1 MPKTMHTPLGV
12 TLNVIASALFALMFA
27 YTALLRDLQGEEIY
41 GWRILLTFPLLTL
54 FILLRGYWPQVAT
67 LFQRL
72 RTERYFW
79 LTRVASSFL
88 IGIQL
93 WLFMWAP
100 VNGYGLSVSLGYFI
114 MPITMVVVGRVVFH
128 DRMSRFQQWACLFAL
143 LGVINQLAISQT
155 LSWPT
160 LVVCLGYPIYFGLR
174 YKTDTN
180 HIGGLWF
187 DMLLSLPV
195 SLYFVGHGGHVLQAV
210 SANLDLLWLILGLG
224 AISALA
230 LAFQSL
236 SAPHLNITLFGLL
249 VYVEPVLLLLVAL
262 LLGENIHASEWP
274 TYLAIW
280 LAVVVLMLE
289 GGLSLWRAKA
299 AKRARRH
306 HQQGLKQ
313 SHEQSVEQSEEFSHE
328 PSLEQP
334 NDPIQSTK

>member
-1 MPKTMHTPLGV
+1 MQKTMHTPLGV

-27 YTALLRDLQGEEIY
+27 YTALLQELKGEEIY

-54 FILLRGYWPQVAT
+54 FILLRGYWSQVAT

-72 RTERYFW
+72 RTERFFW
-79 LTRVASSFL
+79 LSRIVSSFL

-114 MPITMVVVGRVVFH
+114 MPITMVVVGRFAFK
-128 DRMSRFQQWACLFAL
+128 DRISRFQQLACLFAL
-143 LGVINQLAISQT
+143 VGVINQLAISQT

-160 LVVCLGYPIYFGLR
+160 LMVCLGYPIYFWLR

-187 DMLLSLPV
+187 DMMLSLPF
-195 SLYFVGHGGHVLQAV
+195 SLYFIFHSGDVLQEL
-210 SANLDLLWLILGLG
+210 SINLDLLWLILGLG

-236 SAPHLNITLFGLL
+236 SAPHLNLTLFGLL

-262 LLGENIHASEWP
+262 LLGESIYAGEWP
-274 TYLAIW
+274 TYIAIW
-280 LAVVVLMLE
+280 LAVVVLMIE
-289 GGLSLWRAKA
+289 GGLSLRKSRTV
-299 AKRARRH
+299 KRTP
-306 HQQGLKQ
+306 
-313 SHEQSVEQSEEFSHE
+313 SDE
-328 PSLEQP
+328 P
-334 NDPIQSTK
+334 IRSTE

>member
-1 MPKTMHTPLGV
+1 MQKTMHTPLGV

-27 YTALLRDLQGEEIY
+27 YTALLQELKGEEIY

-54 FILLRGYWPQVAT
+54 FILLRGYWYQVAT

-72 RTERYFW
+72 RTERFFW
-79 LTRVASSFL
+79 LSRIVSSFL

-114 MPITMVVVGRVVFH
+114 MPITMVVVGRFAFK
-128 DRMSRFQQWACLFAL
+128 DRMSRFQQLACLFAL
-143 LGVINQLAISQT
+143 VGVINQLAISQT

-160 LVVCLGYPIYFGLR
+160 LMVCLGYPIYFWLR

-187 DMLLSLPV
+187 DMMLSLPF
-195 SLYFVGHGGHVLQAV
+195 SLYFIFHSGDVLQEL
-210 SANLDLLWLILGLG
+210 SINLDLLWLILGLG

-236 SAPHLNITLFGLL
+236 SAPHLNLTLFGLL

-262 LLGENIHASEWP
+262 LLGESIYAGEWP
-274 TYLAIW
+274 TYIAIW
-280 LAVVVLMLE
+280 LAVVVLMME
-289 GGLSLWRAKA
+289 GGLSLHKSRTV
-299 AKRARRH
+299 KRTP
-306 HQQGLKQ
+306 
-313 SHEQSVEQSEEFSHE
+313 SDE
-328 PSLEQP
+328 P
-334 NDPIQSTK
+334 IRSTE

>member
-1 MPKTMHTPLGV
+1 MQKTMHTPLGV

-27 YTALLRDLQGEEIY
+27 YTALLQELKGEEIY

-54 FILLRGYWPQVAT
+54 FILLRGYWSQVAT

-72 RTERYFW
+72 RTERFFW
-79 LTRVASSFL
+79 LSRIVSSFL

-114 MPITMVVVGRVVFH
+114 MPITMVVVGRFAFK
-128 DRMSRFQQWACLFAL
+128 DRMSRFQQLACLFAL
-143 LGVINQLAISQT
+143 VGVINQLAISQT

-160 LVVCLGYPIYFGLR
+160 LMVCLGYPIYFWLR
-174 YKTDTN
+174 YETDTN

-187 DMLLSLPV
+187 DMMLSQPF
-195 SLYFVGHGGHVLQAV
+195 SLYFIFHGGHVLQALSV
-210 SANLDLLWLILGLG
+210 NLDLLWLILGLG

-236 SAPHLNITLFGLL
+236 SAPHLNLTLFGLL

-262 LLGENIHASEWP
+262 LLGESIYAGEWP
-274 TYLAIW
+274 TYIAIW
-280 LAVVVLMLE
+280 LAVVVLMIE
-289 GGLSLWRAKA
+289 GGLSLRKSRTV
-299 AKRARRH
+299 KRTP
-306 HQQGLKQ
+306 
-313 SHEQSVEQSEEFSHE
+313 SDE
-328 PSLEQP
+328 P
-334 NDPIQSTK
+334 IRSTE

>member
-1 MPKTMHTPLGV
+1 MQKTMHTPLGV

-27 YTALLRDLQGEEIY
+27 YTALLQELKGEEIY

-54 FILLRGYWPQVAT
+54 FILLRGYWSQVAT

-72 RTERYFW
+72 RTERFFW
-79 LTRVASSFL
+79 LSRIVSSFL

-114 MPITMVVVGRVVFH
+114 MPITMVVVGRFAFK
-128 DRMSRFQQWACLFAL
+128 DRMSRFQQLACLFAL
-143 LGVINQLAISQT
+143 VGVINQLAISQT

-160 LVVCLGYPIYFGLR
+160 LMVCLGYPIYFWLR

-187 DMLLSLPV
+187 DMMLSQPF
-195 SLYFVGHGGHVLQAV
+195 SLYFIFHGGDVLQALSV
-210 SANLDLLWLILGLG
+210 NLDLLWLILGLG

-236 SAPHLNITLFGLL
+236 SAPHLNLTLFGLL

-262 LLGENIHASEWP
+262 LLGESIYAGEWP
-274 TYLAIW
+274 TYIAIW
-280 LAVVVLMLE
+280 LAVVVLMME
-289 GGLSLWRAKA
+289 GGLSLRKSRTV
-299 AKRARRH
+299 KRT
-306 HQQGLKQ
+306 
-313 SHEQSVEQSEEFSHE
+313 
-328 PSLEQP
+328 PS
-334 NDPIQSTK
+334 DKPIRSTE

>member
-1 MPKTMHTPLGV
+1 MQKTTHTPLGV

-27 YTALLRDLQGEEIY
+27 YTALLQELKGEEIY

-54 FILLRGYWPQVAT
+54 FILLRGYWSQVAT

-72 RTERYFW
+72 RTERFFW
-79 LTRVASSFL
+79 LSRIVSSFL

-114 MPITMVVVGRVVFH
+114 MPITMVVVGRFAFK
-128 DRMSRFQQWACLFAL
+128 DRMSRFQQLACLFAL
-143 LGVINQLAISQT
+143 VGVINQLAISQT

-160 LVVCLGYPIYFGLR
+160 LMVCLGYPIYFWLR

-187 DMLLSLPV
+187 DMMLSLPF
-195 SLYFVGHGGHVLQAV
+195 SLYFIFHSGDVLQEL
-210 SANLDLLWLILGLG
+210 SINLDLLWLILGLG

-236 SAPHLNITLFGLL
+236 SAPHLNLTLFGLL

-262 LLGENIHASEWP
+262 LLGESIYAGEWP
-274 TYLAIW
+274 TYIAIW
-280 LAVVVLMLE
+280 LAVVVLMIE
-289 GGLSLWRAKA
+289 GGLSLHKSRTV
-299 AKRARRH
+299 KRTP
-306 HQQGLKQ
+306 
-313 SHEQSVEQSEEFSHE
+313 SDE
-328 PSLEQP
+328 P
-334 NDPIQSTK
+334 IRSTE

>member
-1 MPKTMHTPLGV
+1 MHTPLGV

-27 YTALLRDLQGEEIY
+27 YTALLQELKGEEIY

-54 FILLRGYWPQVAT
+54 FILLRGYWSQVAT

-72 RTERYFW
+72 RTERFFW
-79 LTRVASSFL
+79 LSRIVSSFL

-114 MPITMVVVGRVVFH
+114 MPITMVVVGRFAFK
-128 DRMSRFQQWACLFAL
+128 DRMSRFQQLACLFAL
-143 LGVINQLAISQT
+143 VGVINQLAISQT

-160 LVVCLGYPIYFGLR
+160 LMVCLGYPIYFWLR

-180 HIGGLWF
+180 QIGGLWF
-187 DMLLSLPV
+187 DMMLSLPF
-195 SLYFVGHGGHVLQAV
+195 SLYFIFHSGDVLQAL
-210 SANLDLLWLILGLG
+210 SINLDLLWLILGLG

-236 SAPHLNITLFGLL
+236 SAPHLNLTLFGLL

-262 LLGENIHASEWP
+262 LLGESIYAGEWP
-274 TYLAIW
+274 TYIAIW
-280 LAVVVLMLE
+280 LAVVVLMIE
-289 GGLSLWRAKA
+289 GGLSLRKSRTV
-299 AKRARRH
+299 KRTP
-306 HQQGLKQ
+306 
-313 SHEQSVEQSEEFSHE
+313 SDE
-328 PSLEQP
+328 P
-334 NDPIQSTK
+334 IRSTE

>member
-1 MPKTMHTPLGV
+1 MQKNMHTPLGV

-27 YTALLRDLQGEEIY
+27 YTALLQQLKGEEIY

-54 FILLRGYWPQVAT
+54 FILLRGYWSQVAT

-72 RTERYFW
+72 RTERFFW
-79 LTRVASSFL
+79 LSRIVSSFL

-114 MPITMVVVGRVVFH
+114 MPITMVVVGRFAFK
-128 DRMSRFQQWACLFAL
+128 DRMSRFQQLACLFAL
-143 LGVINQLAISQT
+143 VGVINQLAISQT

-160 LVVCLGYPIYFGLR
+160 LMVCLGYPIYFWLR

-187 DMLLSLPV
+187 DMMLSLPF
-195 SLYFVGHGGHVLQAV
+195 SLYFIFHSGDVLQEL
-210 SANLDLLWLILGLG
+210 SINLDLLWLILGLG

-236 SAPHLNITLFGLL
+236 SAPHLNLTLFGLL

-262 LLGENIHASEWP
+262 LLGESIYAGEWP
-274 TYLAIW
+274 TYIAIW
-280 LAVVVLMLE
+280 LAVVVLMME
-289 GGLSLWRAKA
+289 GGLSLRKSRTV
-299 AKRARRH
+299 KRTP
-306 HQQGLKQ
+306 
-313 SHEQSVEQSEEFSHE
+313 SDE
-328 PSLEQP
+328 P
-334 NDPIQSTK
+334 IRSTE

>member
-1 MPKTMHTPLGV
+1 MQKTMHTPLGV

-27 YTALLRDLQGEEIY
+27 YTALLQELKGEEIY

-54 FILLRGYWPQVAT
+54 FILLRGYWSQVAT

-72 RTERYFW
+72 RTERFFW
-79 LTRVASSFL
+79 LSRIVSSFL

-114 MPITMVVVGRVVFH
+114 MPITMVVVGRFAFK
-128 DRMSRFQQWACLFAL
+128 DRMSRFQQLACLFAL
-143 LGVINQLAISQT
+143 VGVINQLAISQT

-160 LVVCLGYPIYFGLR
+160 LMVCLGYPIYFWLR

-180 HIGGLWF
+180 QIGGLWF
-187 DMLLSLPV
+187 DMMLSLPF
-195 SLYFVGHGGHVLQAV
+195 SLYFIFHSGDVLQAL
-210 SANLDLLWLILGLG
+210 SINLDLLWLILGLG

-236 SAPHLNITLFGLL
+236 SAPHLNLTLFGLL

-262 LLGENIHASEWP
+262 LLGESIYAGEWP
-274 TYLAIW
+274 TYIAIW
-280 LAVVVLMLE
+280 LAVVVLMIE
-289 GGLSLWRAKA
+289 GGLSLRKSRTV
-299 AKRARRH
+299 KRTP
-306 HQQGLKQ
+306 
-313 SHEQSVEQSEEFSHE
+313 SDE
-328 PSLEQP
+328 P
-334 NDPIQSTK
+334 IRSTE

>member
-1 MPKTMHTPLGV
+1 MQKNMHTPLGV

-27 YTALLRDLQGEEIY
+27 YTALLQQLKGEEIY

-54 FILLRGYWPQVAT
+54 FILLRGYWYQVAT

-72 RTERYFW
+72 RTERFFW
-79 LTRVASSFL
+79 LSRIVSSFL

-114 MPITMVVVGRVVFH
+114 MPITMVVVGRFAFK
-128 DRMSRFQQWACLFAL
+128 DRMSRFQQLACLFAL
-143 LGVINQLAISQT
+143 VGVINQLAISQT

-160 LVVCLGYPIYFGLR
+160 LMVCLGYPIYFWLR

-187 DMLLSLPV
+187 DMMLSLPF
-195 SLYFVGHGGHVLQAV
+195 SLYFIFHSGDVLQEL
-210 SANLDLLWLILGLG
+210 SINLDLLWLILGLG

-236 SAPHLNITLFGLL
+236 SAPHLNLTLFGLL

-262 LLGENIHASEWP
+262 LLGESIYAGEWP
-274 TYLAIW
+274 TYIAIW
-280 LAVVVLMLE
+280 LAVVVLMME
-289 GGLSLWRAKA
+289 GGLSLRKSRTV
-299 AKRARRH
+299 KRTP
-306 HQQGLKQ
+306 
-313 SHEQSVEQSEEFSHE
+313 SDE
-328 PSLEQP
+328 P
-334 NDPIQSTK
+334 IRSTE

>member
-1 MPKTMHTPLGV
+1 MHTPLGV

-27 YTALLRDLQGEEIY
+27 YTALLQQLKGEEIY

-54 FILLRGYWPQVAT
+54 FILLRGYWSQVAT

-72 RTERYFW
+72 RTERFFW
-79 LTRVASSFL
+79 LSRIVSSFL

-114 MPITMVVVGRVVFH
+114 MPITMVVVGRFAFK
-128 DRMSRFQQWACLFAL
+128 DRMSRFQQLACLFAL
-143 LGVINQLAISQT
+143 VGVINQLAISQT

-160 LVVCLGYPIYFGLR
+160 LMVCLGYPIYFWLR

-187 DMLLSLPV
+187 DMMLSLPF
-195 SLYFVGHGGHVLQAV
+195 SLYFIFHSGDVLQEL
-210 SANLDLLWLILGLG
+210 SINLDLLWLILGLG

-236 SAPHLNITLFGLL
+236 SAPHLNLTLFGLL

-262 LLGENIHASEWP
+262 LLGESIYAGEWP
-274 TYLAIW
+274 TYIAIW
-280 LAVVVLMLE
+280 LAVVVLMME
-289 GGLSLWRAKA
+289 GGLSLRRSRTV
-299 AKRARRH
+299 KRTP
-306 HQQGLKQ
+306 
-313 SHEQSVEQSEEFSHE
+313 SDE
-328 PSLEQP
+328 P
-334 NDPIQSTK
+334 IRSTE

>member
-1 MPKTMHTPLGV
+1 MQKTMHTPLGV

-27 YTALLRDLQGEEIY
+27 YTALLQELKGEEIY

-54 FILLRGYWPQVAT
+54 FILLRGYWSQVAT

-72 RTERYFW
+72 RTERFFW
-79 LTRVASSFL
+79 LSRIVSSFL

-114 MPITMVVVGRVVFH
+114 MPITMVVVGRFAFK
-128 DRMSRFQQWACLFAL
+128 DRMSRFQQLACLFAL
-143 LGVINQLAISQT
+143 VGVINQLAISQT

-160 LVVCLGYPIYFGLR
+160 LMVCLGYPIYFWLR

-187 DMLLSLPV
+187 DMMLSLPF
-195 SLYFVGHGGHVLQAV
+195 SLYFIFHSGDVLQALSV
-210 SANLDLLWLILGLG
+210 NLDLLWLILGLG

-236 SAPHLNITLFGLL
+236 SAPHLNLTLFGLL

-262 LLGENIHASEWP
+262 LLGESIYAGEWP
-274 TYLAIW
+274 TYIAIW
-280 LAVVVLMLE
+280 LAVVVLMME
-289 GGLSLWRAKA
+289 GGLSLHKSRTV
-299 AKRARRH
+299 KRT
-306 HQQGLKQ
+306 
-313 SHEQSVEQSEEFSHE
+313 
-328 PSLEQP
+328 PSDES
-334 NDPIQSTK
+334 IRSTE